1 MKEWIYPRRSISED
15 FNQNYYEKE
24 GTDFSEHQKYK
35 VYKGAYS
42 NINQKGHILP
52 RPNLI
57 LDQLAHKYRPFNT
70 SFSL

>member
-1 MKEWIYPRRSISED
+1 MEME
-15 FNQNYYEKE
+15 EKVE
-24 GTDFSEHQKYK
+24 IKVKQKNENKNGKKRENERKIRKYK